1 MGFIILAAGVLVLGI
16 IGVILI
22 KVFGYRLGLS
32 WDTRDKLNIVSGF
45 LIIVGV
51 IGLLATVP
59 MAIIVNNPT
68 YVANELYS
76 LKEKV
81 KLYENEKTILLS
93 YHVISDKNQT
103 ALTSDLTLETI
114 STDAYWAKV
123 TTYNEKIYD
132 FKVDCIEHKNNRRN
146 FWIGLFESAAWDSIS
161 EEYLES
167 LTYTVGK

>member
-1 MGFIILAAGVLVLGI
+1 MGFIILAAGVSVLGI
-16 IGVILI
+16 AGLILL
-22 KVFGYRLGLS
+22 KVLHCHLNLS
-32 WDTRDKLNIVSGF
+32 WDTRDKLNIVNGF

-51 IGLLATVP
+51 IGLLAVVP
-59 MAIIVNNPT
+59 MVITVNNPT

-93 YHVISDKNQT
+93 YHVINDKNQT
-103 ALTSDLTLETI
+103 ALTSDITLETI
-114 STDAYWAKV
+114 STDAYWAKI
-123 TTYNEKIYD
+123 TEYNEKIYD

-167 LTYTVGK
+167 LTYTIGK